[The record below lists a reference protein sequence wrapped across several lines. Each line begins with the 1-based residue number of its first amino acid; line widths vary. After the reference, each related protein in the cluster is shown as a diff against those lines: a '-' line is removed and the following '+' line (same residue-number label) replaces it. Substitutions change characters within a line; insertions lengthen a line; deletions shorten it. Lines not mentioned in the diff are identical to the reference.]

1 MNNSIKNAKYFA
13 HGKEVRSTDLEVG
26 VCYEAQGILVSN
38 DSISSI
44 SGRYIGFGC
53 FRNIKGKVYNTI
65 SEEKTKYLEEKL
77 QEEKGL
83 LNIATVVLIPKKGSK
98 ILYNANSLKTR
109 SLFYLNNDMNE
120 IIKDERRKRKNAE
133 DEESLKKKKKLS
145 YAQIIHLF
153 RNEIVYLS
161 DYKEVNFYRVE
172 KDCLAVE
179 LVDKDGEVQV
189 KRAFKIA

>member
-13 HGKEVRSTDLEVG
+13 HGKEVRPTDLEVG

-38 DSISSI
+38 NSISSI

-53 FRNIKGKVYNTI
+53 FRSIKGKVYNTI

-77 QEEKGL
+77 EEKGM
-83 LNIATVVLIPKKGSK
+83 LNIAVVVLIPKKGSK
-98 ILYNANSLKTR
+98 IFYNKNSLKTR
-109 SLFYLNNDMNE
+109 SLFYLNNDMNK
-120 IIKDERRKRKNAE
+120 IIKEERKKRKNAE

-145 YAQIIHLF
+145 YAQRLHLF

-189 KRAFKIA
+189 KRVFLK

>member
-53 FRNIKGKVYNTI
+53 FRSIKGKVYNTI

-77 QEEKGL
+77 QEEKGM
-83 LNIATVVLIPKKGSK
+83 LNIAAVVLIPKKGSK

-133 DEESLKKKKKLS
+133 DEESLKKKLS